1 MMTTTT
7 VKIEGMSCGHCT
19 ARVEKVLNALPGIR
33 AKVILND
40 NMAYIESDENIND
53 KAVRDAIEEAGYT
66 PLP

>member
-1 MMTTTT
+1 
-7 VKIEGMSCGHCT
+7 MSCGHCT

-40 NMAYIESDENIND
+40 NMAYIESDGTIND
-53 KAVRDAIEEAGYT
+53 KAVREAIEEAGYT